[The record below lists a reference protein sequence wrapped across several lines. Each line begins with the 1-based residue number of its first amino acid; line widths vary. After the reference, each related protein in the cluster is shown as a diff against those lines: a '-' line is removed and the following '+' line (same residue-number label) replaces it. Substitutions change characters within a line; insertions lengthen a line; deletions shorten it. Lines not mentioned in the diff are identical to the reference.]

1 MPADDDFAGLG
12 IDDVLGRGAAEHAV
26 GERRDDRAALDDRAH
41 FERTVGA
48 AILLDDHRVLD
59 TSTRRRVR

>member
-1 MPADDDFAGLG
+1 MTTSLGLG

-26 GERRDDRAALDDRAH
+26 GERGDDRAALDDRAH
-41 FERTVGA
+41 FERPVGA
-48 AILLDDHRVLD
+48 AILLDDHRVLAD

>member
-1 MPADDDFAGLG
+1 MIDVAGLG

-26 GERRDDRAALDDRAH
+26 AERGDDRAALDDRAH

-48 AILLDDHRVLD
+48 AILLDDRRQSCD